1 MPLALVLPALRHFIL
16 RHPCTL
22 LPVAR
27 LPVVVVVVV
36 VVAAARVV
44 RVHLHLDQ
52 VLFILSPAPHGRHL
66 YLQVLVDRA
75 HPPIAL
81 THLAFPRFCVPLC
94 CLAGILMGPFG
105 RKIWKFPRAA
115 CPALFFG
122 DGVEKPRREEGESKE
137 YETKG
142 ARSDGTVFHSE
153 GSSRDR
159 SVRLRSRPHTL
170 KADGRPKSV
179 SPKSVSHRPSW
190 RAHLYCGSSGSSVV
204 KV

>member
-1 MPLALVLPALRHFIL
+1 MPLALVLPVRFHLIL

-22 LPVAR
+22 LLVAR

-36 VVAAARVV
+36 VAAAARVV

-52 VLFILSPAPHGRHL
+52 VLFILSPAPHGRRL

-75 HPPIAL
+75 HAPRVPSVLRSAL
-81 THLAFPRFCVPLC
+81 LSRWHPDGAFWPKNMEISK
-94 CLAGILMGPFG
+94 G
-105 RKIWKFPRAA
+105 AA
-115 CPALFFG
+115 CPALFFWRRG
-122 DGVEKPRREEGESKE
+122 EKPRREEGESKE

-142 ARSDGTVFHSE
+142 ARSDGTVFLSE

>member
-1 MPLALVLPALRHFIL
+1 MPLALVLPVRFHLIL

-36 VVAAARVV
+36 AAAARVV

-52 VLFILSPAPHGRHL
+52 VLFILSPAPHGRRL

-75 HPPIAL
+75 HAPIAL

-105 RKIWKFPRAA
+105 RKIWKFRKGPLAQ
-115 CPALFFG
+115 LFFFG
-122 DGVEKPRREEGESKE
+122 DGV
-137 YETKG
+137 
-142 ARSDGTVFHSE
+142 
-153 GSSRDR
+153 
-159 SVRLRSRPHTL
+159 RSREVRR
-170 KADGRPKSV
+170 A
-179 SPKSVSHRPSW
+179 SPKSTRRRAPAPTEQSSFPRGRHEIRPSTKPTSYPQG
-190 RAHLYCGSSGSSVV
+190 RRTPEVG
-204 KV
+204 

>member
-1 MPLALVLPALRHFIL
+1 MPLALVLPVRFHLIL

-36 VVAAARVV
+36 AAAARVV

-52 VLFILSPAPHGRHL
+52 VLFILSPAPHGRRL

-75 HPPIAL
+75 HAPIAL

-115 CPALFFG
+115 CPALFFWRRG
-122 DGVEKPRREEGESKE
+122 EKPRR
-137 YETKG
+137 
-142 ARSDGTVFHSE
+142 DGGRVQRV
-153 GSSRDR
+153 RDE
-159 SVRLRSRPHTL
+159 
-170 KADGRPKSV
+170 GRPLRRNSLPLRGV
-179 SPKSVSHRPSW
+179 VTRSIRPSTKPTSYPQG
-190 RAHLYCGSSGSSVV
+190 RRTPEVG
-204 KV
+204 